1 MSIDQNQNLAS
12 VFELIADLL
21 ELLDENQF
29 KISAYRNSARIFQ
42 GLTKP
47 IEDLLFSGELK
58 NITGIGK
65 ASIEKAKEY
74 ISTGKISYLEEL
86 TKLVPLGLLEL
97 LKIKGLGPKKVK
109 LLWKN
114 LNITSL
120 GELEYA
126 CKENR
131 LILLKGFGEKT
142 QTNVLNYIEFL
153 KKGSAKFLIN
163 KIFFEQSK
171 FEEFLKSLNN
181 ISLFSPIGINRRFF
195 EVYDS
200 INYLISSNNHKNLV
214 NNFKNYFNDIIYSNS
229 KISAKLNDIVFNIY
243 LTDNNSFYSNLF
255 IKTGNDNFLDNI
267 KKYLKI
273 KNIKINN
280 ELFLHNEKVINFK
293 NEYDIF
299 QILDLPFIRPELRD
313 YPNFD
318 EMLKYDNLEKRID
331 YSDLKGALHIHT
343 TYSDGYNS
351 IEEMVKNALE
361 RGFEYI
367 GICDHSQSAFY
378 ANGLNKERIFQQF
391 SEIDTIQKKYP
402 KIKILKGIESDISK
416 DGSLDYPDDVLKKF
430 DFIIASIHSYF
441 NLNYEDMTKRLVNAA
456 QNKYTTIIGHP
467 TGRLLLSRDS
477 YKFDWDRLIQACKEN
492 NTALELNSDEHRLDV
507 PYEKITNIVKN
518 KVKIAINSDAHNI
531 SSLDNLHY
539 GIALVNK
546 ALTYKDDILNTLSFN
561 DFIKAINKHH

>member
-153 KKGSAKFLIN
+153 KKGSGKFLIN

-243 LTDNNSFYSNLF
+243 LTDNNSFYS
-255 IKTGNDNFLDNI
+255 
-267 KKYLKI
+267 
-273 KNIKINN
+273 
-280 ELFLHNEKVINFK
+280 
-293 NEYDIF
+293 
-299 QILDLPFIRPELRD
+299 
-313 YPNFD
+313 
-318 EMLKYDNLEKRID
+318 
-331 YSDLKGALHIHT
+331 
-343 TYSDGYNS
+343 
-351 IEEMVKNALE
+351 
-361 RGFEYI
+361 
-367 GICDHSQSAFY
+367 
-378 ANGLNKERIFQQF
+378 
-391 SEIDTIQKKYP
+391 
-402 KIKILKGIESDISK
+402 
-416 DGSLDYPDDVLKKF
+416 
-430 DFIIASIHSYF
+430 
-441 NLNYEDMTKRLVNAA
+441 
-456 QNKYTTIIGHP
+456 
-467 TGRLLLSRDS
+467 
-477 YKFDWDRLIQACKEN
+477 
-492 NTALELNSDEHRLDV
+492 
-507 PYEKITNIVKN
+507 
-518 KVKIAINSDAHNI
+518 
-531 SSLDNLHY
+531 
-539 GIALVNK
+539 
-546 ALTYKDDILNTLSFN
+546 
-561 DFIKAINKHH
+561 

>member
-153 KKGSAKFLIN
+153 KKGSGKFLIN
-163 KIFFEQSK
+163 RVIFEQIK
-171 FEEFLKSLNN
+171 FEKYLKSLNN
-181 ISLFSPIGINRRFF
+181 ISLFSPIGINRRYS

-200 INYLISSNNHKNLV
+200 INYLISSDNHNNLISKFKDYFSEV
-214 NNFKNYFNDIIYSNS
+214 NYSND
-229 KISAKLNDIVFNIY
+229 KVHAKLNDIIFNIY
-243 LTDNNSFYSNLF
+243 ITDDNNYFSKLF
-255 IKTGNDNFLDNI
+255 IKTGNENFLNYI
-267 KKYLKI
+267 KKNLEL
-273 KNIKINN
+273 NNLKINN
-280 ELFLHNEKVINFK
+280 ELFFLNEKVIHFT
-293 NEYDIF
+293 NEYEIF
-299 QILDLPFIRPELRD
+299 QKIDLPFIRPELRD
-313 YPNFD
+313 YHNFD
-318 EMLKYDNLEKRID
+318 ELLKFNNLEKGIS
-331 YSDLKGALHIHT
+331 YSDLRGALHIHT
-343 TYSDGYNS
+343 TFSDGYNS

-378 ANGLNKERIFQQF
+378 ANGLNKDRILQQF
-391 SEIDTIQKKYP
+391 SEIDKIQKLYP
-402 KIKILKGIESDISK
+402 EIKILKGIESDILK
-416 DGSLDYPDDVLKKF
+416 DGSLDYPDDILCKF
-430 DFIIASIHSYF
+430 DFIIASIHSNF
-441 NLNYEDMTKRLVNAA
+441 NQNYEEMTNRLVRAA
-456 QNKYTTIIGHP
+456 MNKYTTIIGHP
-467 TGRLLLSRDS
+467 SGRLLLSRDS
-477 YKFDWDRLIQACKEN
+477 YKFDWDKLVKACIKN
-492 NTALELNSDEHRLDV
+492 NTAIELNSDEHRLDIS
-507 PYEKITNIVKN
+507 YEIINHVFKNNIKIS
-518 KVKIAINSDAHNI
+518 INSDAHRVD
-531 SSLDNLHY
+531 SLDNLHY
-539 GIALVNK
+539 GIAMINK
-546 ALTYKDDILNTLSFN
+546 TLIKKENILNTYSYDEFKRI
-561 DFIKAINKHH
+561 IKKDH